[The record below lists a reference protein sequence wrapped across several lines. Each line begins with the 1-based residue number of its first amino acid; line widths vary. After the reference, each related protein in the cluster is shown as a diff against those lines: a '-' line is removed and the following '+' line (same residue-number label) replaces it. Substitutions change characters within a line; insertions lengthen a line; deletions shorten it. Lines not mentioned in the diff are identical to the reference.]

1 MKLLI
6 AYIVFQ
12 VVMTII
18 VILIAK
24 KILSKRVTELQ
35 SLYDNLDSY
44 THKAKLSG
52 EQVEEELRASEEYLK
67 KMADKFADNKLD
79 ELMQG
84 TINDAMTEEINEQ
97 VASVFQQNIDAK
109 VKEAIGAKVD
119 KIVQDADRNRD
130 FEEFNAS
137 HPSSCMIRMCSTDI
151 AELQYL
157 MSSVFDQK
165 HPLLIKLRR
174 ACMNVCFIPCRK
186 VASQF
191 AGLSEIIVPVDV
203 NVTMEKS
210 KNSNVFK
217 AIKFEYL
224 RFDAERDRWFKSTT
238 VYTPDIQRSFTEGG
252 YHRTIYEMCKSYG
265 INTFIATMLSDD
277 TAYSEILKLHPKA

>member
-97 VASVFQQNIDAK
+97 VASVFQQNIDAE

-157 MSSVFDQK
+157 MSSVFDQE

-191 AGLSEIIVPVDV
+191 AGFSEIIVPVD
-203 NVTMEKS
+203 VTMEKS

>member
-35 SLYDNLDSY
+35 SLYDDLDSY
-44 THKAKLSG
+44 TNKAKLSG

-119 KIVQDADRNRD
+119 KIVQDADRDRD

-203 NVTMEKS
+203 SMEKS
-210 KNSNVFK
+210 DSSNIFK
-217 AIKFEYL
+217 HIKFEYL
-224 RFDAERDRWFKSTT
+224 RFDAEHDRWFKSTAT
-238 VYTPDIQRSFTEGG
+238 YTPDIRRSFTEGG

-277 TAYSEILKLHPKA
+277 NAYSEILKLHPKA

>member
-18 VILIAK
+18 VVLIAK

-67 KMADKFADNKLD
+67 KMANKFADNKLD

-191 AGLSEIIVPVDV
+191 GGLSEIIVPID
-203 NVTMEKS
+203 VTMEKS

-277 TAYSEILKLHPKA
+277 NAYSEILKLHPKA

>member
-12 VVMTII
+12 VVMAII

-165 HPLLIKLRR
+165 HPLLMKLRR

-191 AGLSEIIVPVDV
+191 AGLSEIIVPVD
-203 NVTMEKS
+203 VTMEKS

>member
-18 VILIAK
+18 VVLIAK

-119 KIVQDADRNRD
+119 KIVQDVDRNRD

-191 AGLSEIIVPVDV
+191 GGLSEIIVPVD
-203 NVTMEKS
+203 VTMEKS

-277 TAYSEILKLHPKA
+277 NAYSEILKLHPKA

>member
-18 VILIAK
+18 VVLIAK

-35 SLYDNLDSY
+35 SLYDDLDSY

-97 VASVFQQNIDAK
+97 VASVFQQNIEAK
-109 VKEAIGAKVD
+109 VKEAIGSKVNQ
-119 KIVQDADRNRD
+119 IVQDADRNRD
-130 FEEFNAS
+130 LEEFNAS
-137 HPSSCMIRMCSTDI
+137 HPSACMIRMCSTDI

-157 MSSVFDQK
+157 MSSVFDQN

-186 VASQF
+186 VMSQF
-191 AGLSEIIVPVDV
+191 AGLNEILVPVDV
-203 NVTMEKS
+203 AMEKS

-217 AIKFEYL
+217 SIKFEYL
-224 RFDAERDRWFKSTT
+224 RFDAEHDRWFKSET

-252 YHRTIYEMCKSYG
+252 YHRTVYEMCKSYG
-265 INTFIATMLSDD
+265 INTFIATILSDD
-277 TAYSEILKLHPKA
+277 NAYSEILKLHPIQS

>member
-203 NVTMEKS
+203 TMEKS

-252 YHRTIYEMCKSYG
+252 YHRTIYEMCESYG

>member
-97 VASVFQQNIDAK
+97 VASVFQQNIDAE

-157 MSSVFDQK
+157 MSSVFDQE

-191 AGLSEIIVPVDV
+191 AGLSEIIVPVD
-203 NVTMEKS
+203 VTMEKS

>member
-203 NVTMEKS
+203 TMEKS

-265 INTFIATMLSDD
+265 INTFIATMLSDN

>member
-18 VILIAK
+18 VVLIAK

-35 SLYDNLDSY
+35 SLYDDLDSY

-97 VASVFQQNIDAK
+97 VASVFQQNIEAK
-109 VKEAIGAKVD
+109 VKEAIGSKVNQ
-119 KIVQDADRNRD
+119 IVQDADRNRD
-130 FEEFNAS
+130 LEEFNAS
-137 HPSSCMIRMCSTDI
+137 HPSACMIRMCSTDI

-157 MSSVFDQK
+157 MSSVFDQN

-186 VASQF
+186 VMSQF
-191 AGLSEIIVPVDV
+191 AGLNEILVPVDV
-203 NVTMEKS
+203 AMEKS

-217 AIKFEYL
+217 SIKFEYL
-224 RFDAERDRWFKSTT
+224 RFDAEHDRWFKSET

-252 YHRTIYEMCKSYG
+252 YH
-265 INTFIATMLSDD
+265 LSL
-277 TAYSEILKLHPKA
+277 IHI

>member
-67 KMADKFADNKLD
+67 KMADRFADNKLD

-203 NVTMEKS
+203 TMEKS

>member
-151 AELQYL
+151 AKLQYL

-191 AGLSEIIVPVDV
+191 AGLSEIIVPVD
-203 NVTMEKS
+203 VTMEKS

>member
-203 NVTMEKS
+203 TMEES

>member
-97 VASVFQQNIDAK
+97 VASVFQQNIDAE

-203 NVTMEKS
+203 TMEKS